1 MIFRPI
7 YYLRPYFSLSLS
19 LIVVIQ
25 IRGHIAG
32 SPHPLPTTVRA
43 LHFYHDKIS
52 ALSSRVDSGRIVH
65 PSYCTAV
72 GALSS
77 ISCLFFLRNSS
88 KSHHGGIRM
97 HRPTLLIIIVYSIRG
112 VPLDHRGDRWT
123 YLYVRNTNKNS
134 DQKNEKSTPR
144 RDTTRA
150 RPKLT
155 PTESKETSKVRHI
168 QRTPHRMVD
177 LISSCN
183 CRAFTAQTLV

>member
-97 HRPTLLIIIVYSIRG
+97 HRPTLLIIIVYSVTEREALFWGLRPWLKWISLCLEHCGSSWPQALGLCMR
-112 VPLDHRGDRWT
+112 R
-123 YLYVRNTNKNS
+123 
-134 DQKNEKSTPR
+134 KSR
-144 RDTTRA
+144 FLS
-150 RPKLT
+150 KCQEL
-155 PTESKETSKVRHI
+155 PTWW
-168 QRTPHRMVD
+168 
-177 LISSCN
+177 
-183 CRAFTAQTLV
+183 